1 MTKDPAIT
9 AIQAPP
15 GLAALEAELAA
26 RDRTIAALLETIEAR
41 FEVDSDLAVTVRMA
55 GLEGIVSRRT
65 QELAH
70 QKAELERTLADLQR
84 TQAQLLQAQKLEAV
98 GQLAAGVAHEINTPM
113 QYIGDNTR
121 FLEKAFIELTSI
133 LDQLDLSTI
142 AEPSVRRLRM
152 LRERVPRA
160 VAGTIEGVESVAR
173 IVQAMKE
180 FSHTGACEL
189 SPCDLNHCV
198 TTAIDV
204 ARNEWKYVA
213 DLALDLAADLPLVPG
228 MQRDLNQ
235 ALLNIIVNA
244 AHAVGERGAAGG
256 AGKGTIAV
264 RTWADASW
272 VHIAIADNGPG
283 IPEAILDRLFDP
295 FFTTKPVGKGTGQ
308 GLAITRAIVVD
319 KHRGQLAVVSPWP
332 AASAPDHAGAC
343 FTIRLP
349 RGAQGVP
356 GSTDV

>member
-1 MTKDPAIT
+1 
-9 AIQAPP
+9 
-15 GLAALEAELAA
+15 LFEALECELAA
-26 RDRTIAALLETIEAR
+26 RDRTIAALLEIIEAR
-41 FEVDSDLAVTVRMA
+41 FEVDSDLEVTVRMA
-55 GLEGIVSRRT
+55 GLEGVVSRRT

-70 QKAELERTLADLQR
+70 QKAELERTLGDLQR
-84 TQAQLLQAQKLEAV
+84 TQAQLLQAQRLEAV

-121 FLEKAFIELTSI
+121 FLEKAFIELVNVI
-133 LDQLDLSTI
+133 DQLDIKTL

-160 VAGTIEGVESVAR
+160 VAGTIEGIESVSR

-180 FSHTGACEL
+180 FSYTGVCEL

-198 TTAIDV
+198 TTAIAV

-213 DLALDLAADLPLVPG
+213 ELRLDLAVDLPLVPG
-228 MQRDLNQ
+228 LQSDLNQ
-235 ALLNIIVNA
+235 ALLNIVVNA
-244 AHAVGERGAAGG
+244 AHALGERSAAGDTSKG
-256 AGKGTIAV
+256 AITV

-272 VHIAIADNGPG
+272 VHIAIADDGPG
-283 IPEAILDRLFDP
+283 IPAAIIDRLFDP

-319 KHRGQLAVVSPWP
+319 KHRGQLAVASPWP
-332 AASAPDHAGAC
+332 AASPNHTGAC

-349 RGAQGVP
+349 RGSP
-356 GSTDV
+356 GILGSADV